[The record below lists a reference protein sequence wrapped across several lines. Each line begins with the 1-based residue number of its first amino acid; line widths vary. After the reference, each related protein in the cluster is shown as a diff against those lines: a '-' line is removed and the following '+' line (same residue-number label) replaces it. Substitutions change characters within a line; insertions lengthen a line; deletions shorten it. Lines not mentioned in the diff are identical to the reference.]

1 MRNPA
6 TIFALAALSLLISTQ
21 PGWALGDDHPRRGL
35 ALGGECESC
44 DFSDKNLAGAIFIG
58 ANFEGSTFSDSEL
71 GGTTIVESRFT
82 DTEFNDTNLSH
93 ARLSGVT
100 FLRADMRG
108 ADFTGGNIERD
119 IVYRGDQTFIGPELH
134 CQIADGKKRSRHHL

>member
-6 TIFALAALSLLISTQ
+6 TILASAALGLLVSTQ
-21 PGWALGDDHPRRGL
+21 PVWALGDDHPRRGL
-35 ALGGECESC
+35 AIGGECDSC

-58 ANFEGSTFSDSEL
+58 ANFIDSDFSDSEM

-82 DTEFNDTNLSH
+82 DTDFTDTNIAH

-100 FLRADMRG
+100 FLLVLKTNRYV
-108 ADFTGGNIERD
+108 RD
-119 IVYRGDQTFIGPELH
+119 NNLQT
-134 CQIADGKKRSRHHL
+134 